1 MYHTF
6 ILLQLLATGYCA
18 NYQRYGYAS
27 LYSTYTTPSSVYG
40 QNQYPYKTNS
50 FGGDIV
56 PYSEADRY
64 PNYKSVYSTGSSNID
79 YGAGYTTPSYRGYEY
94 GRQYGQG
101 VSSYEVP
108 FVGYNPDYC
117 VNRSPQHGI
126 FVNDLGGI
134 WHGVEL
140 IQHLSG
146 DPVVEYEKRCIVI
159 HISEPHE
166 RVRNIFRFS
175 RHNDCNKTPPIR
187 LIRFL

>member
-1 MYHTF
+1 MYQTF
-6 ILLQLLATGYCA
+6 VLLQLLATGYCA
-18 NYQRYGYAS
+18 SYQRYDDAS
-27 LYSTYTTPSSVYG
+27 LYSPYTTASSVYG
-40 QNQYPYKTNS
+40 QNQYPYKTN
-50 FGGDIV
+50 GYAGDIV
-56 PYSEADRY
+56 PYSESDRY
-64 PNYKSVYSTGSSNID
+64 NYKSVYSTGSSNTD
-79 YGAGYTTPSYRGYEY
+79 YRPGYAYTTPGYRGYEY

-117 VNRSPQHGI
+117 VNRSPQQGI

-134 WHGVEL
+134 WQGVEL

-166 RVRNIFRFS
+166 RVR
-175 RHNDCNKTPPIR
+175 K
-187 LIRFL
+187 